1 MIYIIIG
8 AGGFGL
14 YTALNLR
21 KLDKN
26 SIIKIIDK
34 DKKKSATV
42 KGGNGITSITPKPK
56 NLFNFISIR
65 RSCKYKTP
73 LYINNINNISW
84 YFFYIINNLFNDNRK
99 KIFELTGESEEYH
112 EYNYWDNIY
121 KLCEENN
128 IEIIE
133 DEIKNYDD
141 KIIYGNN
148 NYNYD
153 KLILATG
160 SDFSLLKDNEC
171 NKEYINYINLFSGV
185 AVIVKVK
192 NVPNKFYFANDV
204 FITPYKDDTVKI
216 TCLLQLGNVSD
227 INKEKIKEYIKNN
240 LEVKKLGFIDII
252 DYWEGSRAVTYDTIP
267 FYTKL
272 INKNNDNIYW
282 ISGGSFLGSHTCEL
296 FGEKLAEYII
306 YNKTDEYFT
315 LKRLIKIKKTYTV
328 YFIIIILIIILIIYA
343 YKN

>member
-34 DKKKSATV
+34 DKSNSATV

-56 NLFNFISIR
+56 NLFNFISFR
-65 RSCKYKTP
+65 DSSKYETP
-73 LYINNINNISW
+73 LFINKINNISW
-84 YFFYIINNLFNDNRK
+84 YFFYAINNLFNDNRK
-99 KIFELTGESEEYH
+99 KIYELTGESEEYH

-133 DEIKNYDD
+133 DNIINYDN
-141 KIIYGNN
+141 KYVYGKN

-160 SDFSLLKDNEC
+160 ADLSLIKKCCQHLV
-171 NKEYINYINLFSGV
+171 NYINIFSGV

-192 NVPNKFYFANDV
+192 NVPNKFYFANDI

-216 TCLLQLGNVSD
+216 TCLLQLGEVSN
-227 INKEKIKEYIKNN
+227 INKDKIKEYIKNN
-240 LEVKKLGFIDII
+240 EEVKQLGFIEII
-252 DYWEGSRAVTYDTIP
+252 DYWEGSRAMTYDTIP

-272 INKNNDNIYW
+272 MSKNNNIYW

-296 FGEKLAEYII
+296 FGEKLARYII
-306 YNKTDEYFT
+306 HNKTDDYFT
-315 LKRLIKIKKTYTV
+315 LKRLIKIKKTYIV
-328 YFIIIILIIILIIYA
+328 YFIIIILIFVYTIPTLLA
-343 YKN
+343 